1 MLKILV
7 CFKQV
12 AYLPSRMAISPSG
25 KIDPDGVVYI
35 PNPYDEI
42 ALEEALRIK
51 DGPEKVEV
59 VLVTLGPPK
68 VEGCLRYGMAMGAD
82 WGIHVCEEKLENMDP
97 RFIAHL
103 LAKVIEKWRFDI
115 TLCGLKAI
123 DTNDGSIGGSVAE
136 LLGISFVS
144 SVTEAHLLD
153 SKTLKMFKILER
165 GDRRVIECPYPVLL
179 SIGRGSVAPRYPTLK
194 GRHSSLTKKIFRI
207 APAELGMKSPS
218 NFEPRIKI
226 SKISTLR
233 PKPKKIFTPNSNL
246 SASERMKQII
256 SGGLVEKKANLFDGP
271 PQEAAAQFINFLED
285 NSVI

>member
-12 AYLPSRMAISPSG
+12 AYLPSRMAIGSSG
-25 KIDPDGVVYI
+25 KIDQDGVVYI

-51 DGPEKVEV
+51 EGLEQVEV
-59 VLVTLGPPK
+59 VLATLGPPN

-82 WGIHVCEEKLENMDP
+82 WGIHLCEEKLENMDP
-97 RFIAHL
+97 RLIAHL

-115 TLCGLKAI
+115 ILCGLKAI
-123 DTNDGSIGGSVAE
+123 DTNDGSVGGSVAE

-144 SVTEAHLLD
+144 SVTEVHLRD
-153 SKTLKMFKILER
+153 GKKLKMLKILER
-165 GDRRVIECPYPVLL
+165 GDRQVVECQHPVLL
-179 SIGRGSVAPRYPTLK
+179 SIGRGSVTPRYPKLK
-194 GRHSSLTKKIFRI
+194 GRHISLTKKILRI
-207 APAELGMKSPS
+207 APAELGLEAPS
-218 NFEPRIKI
+218 SFEPRIKI
-226 SKISTLR
+226 FKISTLR

-271 PQEAAAQFINFLED
+271 PQEAAAQFINFIED
-285 NSVI
+285 NSLI